1 MFSRAKIKFIYD
13 CEIKVE
19 LKGVKELEGIKT
31 EVTIKELSNADL
43 DEDFEFEVESVTK
56 KDNEKKYNLIA
67 IFKTITKEIQ
77 SDVRKMFDEM
87 KEYYMK

>member
-1 MFSRAKIKFIYD
+1 M
-13 CEIKVE
+13 
-19 LKGVKELEGIKT
+19 EGIKT